1 MRAGKLRHR
10 VELQSVGR
18 AKAADGQSIETFTT
32 YGTVWAEIKPMRGA
46 EAIEAQQQSG
56 QDWFKITVRYNDSIN
71 IKDRIVFRT
80 RVFEVN
86 YAPDF
91 EERNII
97 QELTCTEIV

>member
-10 VELQSVGR
+10 VELKSVSR
-18 AKAADGQSIETFTT
+18 SKAADGQSTETFTT
-32 YGTVWAEIKPMRGA
+32 YATVWADIKPMRGA

-56 QDWFKITVRYNDSIN
+56 QDWFKITVRYNTSVN
-71 IKDRIVFRT
+71 IKDRIVFGSRT
-80 RVFEVN
+80 FEVN

-91 EERNII
+91 EERKIF

>member
-18 AKAADGQSIETFTT
+18 TKAADGQSIETFTT
-32 YGTVWAEIKPMRGA
+32 YATVWADIKPMRGS

-56 QDWFKITVRYNDSIN
+56 QDWFKITVRYNASIN
-71 IKDRIVFRT
+71 IKDRIVFGP

-91 EERNII
+91 EERKIF

>member
-10 VELQSVGR
+10 IELQSVGR
-18 AKAADGQSIETFTT
+18 AKADDGQSIETFTT
-32 YGTVWAEIKPMRGA
+32 YATVWADIKPMRGA

-56 QDWFKITVRYNDSIN
+56 QNWFKITVRYNASIN
-71 IKDRIVFRT
+71 IKDRIAFKS

-86 YAPDF
+86 YALDF
-91 EERNII
+91 EERKIF